1 MGSEKFC
8 LRWNDFENNI
18 SQAFRDLRQD
28 EDFFDCTIAC
38 EDDQIPAHKVILS
51 ACSVFFKDVL
61 RKNPHAHPLVYMK
74 GVRMRELVSL
84 VNFMYHGEVNVA
96 QDELNGFLSVA
107 EDLKVKGLTQSTN
120 SGGHQEKPLVFS
132 DKSPHF
138 SDKSPHFSDK
148 SPQSH
153 KSPQL
158 SPGYRNTEPPQIKK
172 QKVSKS
178 FTASPSNQE
187 LSAKSHRVTPTG
199 GRKAIA
205 VKSEPEARHQDAAL
219 DTSHISDHSDQ
230 YGHGD
235 YEYAGYGEGGDTQED
250 TDYGNAVAVVDD
262 QSIENQAMQ
271 DNGNTA
277 SEITKLIEQY
287 LVRLEDP
294 QGSLWACTACDK
306 QSRVKHHLREHI
318 EVNHIDCL
326 TFTCPYCKAE
336 QKNRVSLRSH
346 ISKRHRE
353 EHKLQTFNS
362 NQNRFIKF

>member
-1 MGSEKFC
+1 MGTEKFC

-51 ACSVFFKDVL
+51 ACSIFFKDVL
-61 RKNPHAHPLVYMK
+61 KRNPHQHPLVYMK
-74 GVRMRELVSL
+74 GVKKRELVSL

-107 EDLKVKGLTQSTN
+107 EDLKVKGLTQSN
-120 SGGHQEKPLVFS
+120 SSQEKTPVFTEPPS
-132 DKSPHF
+132 QPQ
-138 SDKSPHFSDK
+138 PRK
-148 SPQSH
+148 SPQI
-153 KSPQL
+153 
-158 SPGYRNTEPPQIKK
+158 SPGYRNPDIPPPKK
-172 QKVSKS
+172 QKVSKPFS
-178 FTASPSNQE
+178 SNHE
-187 LSAKSHRVTPTG
+187 LSSKS
-199 GRKAIA
+199 GREAAPSVIKKDSL
-205 VKSEPEARHQDAAL
+205 VKSEPVACQDTCL
-219 DTSHISDHSDQ
+219 DTSQISDHSDQ
-230 YGHGD
+230 YGQD
-235 YEYAGYGEGGDTQED
+235 YEYGGYDNTAEE
-250 TDYGNAVAVVDD
+250 TDYGTAMAVVDD
-262 QSIENQAMQ
+262 QAEAQAIQ
-271 DNGNTA
+271 DHANTP

-287 LVRLEDP
+287 LVRLEDG

-306 QSRVKHHLREHI
+306 QSRVKHYLREHI

-362 NQNRFIKF
+362 NPNRFVKY